1 MAYMIKQ
8 IRYYGEGHKLNY
20 PKGLRA
26 DHLISGTA
34 FQPYMPIIQLGIQYK
49 KDAPIRFYLNGSK
62 DPILSHPYGLYE
74 LDLTGRSQILSLKFE
89 PEDLTV
95 GNVNEDSPLIV
106 DLVYVG

>member
-34 FQPYMPIIQLGIQYK
+34 F
-49 KDAPIRFYLNGSK
+49 
-62 DPILSHPYGLYE
+62 
-74 LDLTGRSQILSLKFE
+74 
-89 PEDLTV
+89 
-95 GNVNEDSPLIV
+95 
-106 DLVYVG
+106 